1 MHCMHLVK
9 LAVSP
14 LLLVRHAWVETPPIM
29 DPSHAQLMIRTL
41 VAESQGKSGKVRASS
56 ILCSMHLQKKINVIV
71 AVLS

>member
-1 MHCMHLVK
+1 MHCMHQVK

-14 LLLVRHAWVETPPIM
+14 LLLVRHARVGTPPTM

-56 ILCSMHLQKKINVIV
+56 ILRSMHLQIKFNVIV
-71 AVLS
+71 AMLS